1 MVLQGIK
8 DIFPSLPYKIKDS
21 ISLKKAWQGDGF
33 WTLQKEILG
42 WILNSKAGTFQLPS
56 RRLKELKALL
66 DILPTRRR
74 IAVPKLRSLIFKL
87 RSMHLVVPG
96 TIGHFFYIQENLTK
110 AVTGTLAYLSKAL
123 H

>member
-1 MVLQGIK
+1 MAQVSLTQQRRVTEMVLQGIK

-33 WTLQKEILG
+33 WTVQKEILG

-66 DILPTRRR
+66 EKSPNQRHITF
-74 IAVPKLRSLIFKL
+74 PKLRSLIGKL
-87 RSMHLVVPG
+87 RSILPDVPG
-96 TIGHFFYIQENLTK
+96 PIWQFLYI
-110 AVTGTLAYLSKAL
+110 
-123 H
+123 